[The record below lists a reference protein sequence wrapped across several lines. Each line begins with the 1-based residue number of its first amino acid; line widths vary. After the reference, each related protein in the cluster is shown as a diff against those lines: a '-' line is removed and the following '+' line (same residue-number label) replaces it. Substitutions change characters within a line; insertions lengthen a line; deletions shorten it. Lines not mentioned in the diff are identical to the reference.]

1 MTEHQS
7 RTSLT
12 RFAEIMN
19 DPDPAAARRFA
30 NQVYDEHEVLMIL
43 PSDVTRG
50 LISQMIVD
58 AIVRLLYP
66 NGRRR

>member
-1 MTEHQS
+1 MSEPRT

-12 RFAEIMN
+12 PFVKMMN

-30 NQVYDEHEVLMIL
+30 QKVFDEHEVVIIL
-43 PSDVTRG
+43 PSDVKRG
-50 LISQMIVD
+50 IISGVIVD

-66 NGRRR
+66 NSKRR